1 MTRPSQKE
9 ITAHLNDSS
18 EFDYQLRVSPRARF
32 VRLYVSPQR
41 GLEVVVPRR
50 FDCRALPDV
59 LSQKSAWIRRALE
72 RVQAQ
77 RDTLLSAPAWQLPEH
92 IHFRAVDVEWT
103 LVARLAPGLRLS
115 ASTPAPGE
123 VELSGPIESEAL
135 GRAVLGRF
143 LVMQAETHLPP
154 LLDALS
160 REIGLA
166 YTRVAIRRQRSRWGS
181 CSAQGAISLNAAL
194 LFLPAHLTRYVLVH
208 ELCHTVHLNHSKRYW
223 SLVARHFPHFRAA
236 EIEMRRARDYVPR
249 WATAHDAIE
258 PLA

>member
-18 EFDYQLRVSPRARF
+18 EFDYHLRVSPRARL

-41 GLEVVVPRR
+41 GLEVVVPRG
-50 FDCRALPDV
+50 FDCRDLPDV
-59 LSQKSAWIRRALE
+59 LSQKSPWIRRALE
-72 RVQAQ
+72 RVRVQ
-77 RDTLLSAPAWQLPEH
+77 RETLLAAPAWQLPER
-92 IHFRAVDVEWT
+92 IDFRAVDVEWT
-103 LVARLAPGLRLS
+103 LVARLDSGLRLS

-123 VELSGPIESEAL
+123 IEINGPIENEAL

-143 LVMQAETHLPP
+143 LVVQAQTHLPP

-160 REIGLA
+160 RETGLA
-166 YTRVAIRRQRSRWGS
+166 YTRVSIRRQRSRWGS

-208 ELCHTVHLNHSKRYW
+208 ELCHTVHLNHSARYW
-223 SLVARHFPHFRAA
+223 ALVARHCPHFRAA
-236 EIEMRRARDYVPR
+236 EFEMRRARDYVPG
-249 WATAHDAIE
+249 WAKAHDVIE